1 MVTQGGSHFAQPHPT
16 PSLALHTVPSPA
28 LPMWNTARSTDAA
41 EVRSLPGVTFSAH
54 FMSAASQSSGRTGL
68 EHELEALSQASALSS
83 RRSVGRSSS
92 RAPVEDRAQG
102 PPEWEPGEA
111 PSSSRAANQIHP
123 MTVPVR
129 SLLCPGAPA
138 PKYPPPSSRAPQGE
152 QSEQE
157 RRKTTLQLHTML
169 YPWWETGS
177 VDVGSGDGAGQP
189 TGVYHERTRVKGK
202 VGLLVDPGAHDNLV
216 GDRTM
221 KLLSSQVK
229 CKPAVRTLERPLSG
243 AGSWQRIAAGGPC

>member
-1 MVTQGGSHFAQPHPT
+1 MAQSFAAVTVDGEHRSDQASIAAELYHLYRQAKRRWRRFTGRPPRRFRKFGFKPKNFGKLGKTPYSKTYAAFLPVSSFAGGKGKGGSKGAIGKKGSPRGRNGEVLRCHKCNSDQHLWRQCPMVTQGGSHFAQPHPT

-102 PPEWEPGEA
+102 PP
-111 PSSSRAANQIHP
+111 R
-123 MTVPVR
+123 V
-129 SLLCPGAPA
+129 GA
-138 PKYPPPSSRAPQGE
+138 R
-152 QSEQE
+152 
-157 RRKTTLQLHTML
+157 
-169 YPWWETGS
+169 
-177 VDVGSGDGAGQP
+177 
-189 TGVYHERTRVKGK
+189 
-202 VGLLVDPGAHDNLV
+202 
-216 GDRTM
+216 
-221 KLLSSQVK
+221 
-229 CKPAVRTLERPLSG
+229 
-243 AGSWQRIAAGGPC
+243 